1 MTPVERAA
9 LIEAV
14 TSAHRERDPHGRVL
28 GHRSFHDLDADARRE
43 AYEQTCLS
51 RALEA
56 ALDAEG
62 LSSTAR
68 AVLRRIEASS

>member
-1 MTPVERAA
+1 MTAAERAA

-14 TSAHRERDPHGRVL
+14 TSAHRERDAHGRVL
-28 GHRSFHDLDADARRE
+28 GHRSFYDLDADARRE
-43 AYEQTCLS
+43 AFEQTRVS

-62 LSSTAR
+62 LTTTAR
-68 AVLRRIEASS
+68 AVLGRIAAGR